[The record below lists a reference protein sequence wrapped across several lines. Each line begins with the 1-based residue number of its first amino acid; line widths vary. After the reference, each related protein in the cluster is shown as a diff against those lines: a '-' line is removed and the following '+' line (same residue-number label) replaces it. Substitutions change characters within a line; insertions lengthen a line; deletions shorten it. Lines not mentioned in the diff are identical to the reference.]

1 MVTIINRTRSIKY
14 KSKKYKRYKKSRFS
28 KRSKKSRFS
37 KRSNNKS
44 RSYFYESKGGGK
56 LLQVLTKHSDAIR
69 LPFDPLDPKKYEIVE
84 SEMLKV
90 LKEYCDLFLKS
101 FEICGK
107 TCNNYLFKKLSN
119 IAHNER
125 IDTKYQER
133 IILQVQYDFTKLIE
147 EVIKR
152 VTRDKTLLQKKL
164 GIPESQ
170 TLVMVEC
177 LGDESHNHGKI
188 ALKLV
193 FNDSKSIVYKP
204 RSLLAEH
211 ILCNKTNSVFK
222 MANLGTYTTV
232 DLGNYGYQEYLENIQ
247 EENTMTSP
255 ELVEYMKDI
264 STTEKICKQLRI
276 SDLHCENVVTCKKKM
291 FLIDLEVYLVPI
303 EIVTETET
311 GLLET
316 NHGGGEFFND
326 YQGYCSHNQIWL
338 NDKKKPTGVTFENL
352 KEKYEVEFISQDKIK
367 LSKEVMEGINNAKQ
381 KLKLIPGRLV
391 LIETND
397 INPLINAGNPYNEYR
412 DLIIIYLK
420 EFFDENILITSHLS
434 DSHTTERIIKAFQED
449 FLHNDVPI
457 FYYNSINK
465 IITYHDITIG
475 SIPTKTPLQ
484 IFRDN
489 LPLPKMTDLEWS
501 GYVGNMIKRY
511 GGDWLNI
518 IKENMGRSVFGMAT
532 PAAAQAAAVVSAP
545 AVSHDDD
552 DVGEYM
558 YMDPIETEEME
569 VG

>member
-1 MVTIINRTRSIKY
+1 MSDQEYGIVRSET
-14 KSKKYKRYKKSRFS
+14 F
-28 KRSKKSRFS
+28 
-37 KRSNNKS
+37 
-44 RSYFYESKGGGK
+44 
-56 LLQVLTKHSDAIR
+56 
-69 LPFDPLDPKKYEIVE
+69 
-84 SEMLKV
+84 KV
-90 LKEYCDLFLKS
+90 LKTRCDLFLEYFK
-101 FEICGK
+101 ICGK

-119 IAHNER
+119 IADNVR
-125 IDTKYQER
+125 IDTERQEK

-147 EVIKR
+147 EVIER
-152 VTRDKTLLQKKL
+152 VTQNKDLLQEQL

-170 TLVMVEC
+170 TLVLVEC

-232 DLGNYGYQEYLENIQ
+232 DLGNYGYQEYLENIE
-247 EENTMTSP
+247 EENTLTPP
-255 ELVEYMKDI
+255 ELLDYMKDI

-276 SDLHCENVVTCKKKM
+276 SDLHCKNVVTCKKKM

-303 EIVTETET
+303 EIVTEKET
-311 GLLET
+311 GLMS
-316 NHGGGEFFND
+316 GDMSGGEFFND
-326 YQGYCSHNQIWL
+326 YEGYCSHNQIWL
-338 NDKKKPTGVTFENL
+338 KDKKKPSGVTFENL
-352 KEKYEVEFISQDKIK
+352 KEKYEVDFISQDEIK
-367 LSKEVMEGINNAKQ
+367 LSKEVMKGIYNAKKQ
-381 KLKLIPGRLV
+381 LMSTPSRLV
-391 LIETND
+391 LIETSHLKS
-397 INPLINAGNPYNEYR
+397 LINNGDPYKHPEVIIL
-412 DLIIIYLK
+412 DLT
-420 EFFDENILITSHLS
+420 EMFFEENTLFKSHLS
-434 DSHTTERIIKAFQED
+434 ENSERIIKAYQED

-465 IITYHDITIG
+465 TITYHDITIG
-475 SIPTKTPLQ
+475 SITTPGLMPGLMPGSVKTKTPLQ

-489 LPLPKMTDLEWS
+489 LPKMTDLEWS

-518 IKENMGRSVFGMAT
+518 IKENMRRRVFGMAT

-545 AVSHDDD
+545 AVSHDD
-552 DVGEYM
+552 VGKYM
-558 YMDPIETEEME
+558 YMDPIETEMEEME